1 MSRTLPA
8 CWLALFICGSTIA
21 AAQESTIPT
30 RSNSAGI
37 STRSVSEGISTRGVS
52 EAAKSNCVCQH
63 GQPLEAILREP
74 AGLEF
79 AADKRVTVGD
89 IFDQLH
95 RQHGFSIRFDVPT
108 LSQLYGGVPPQE
120 PRSIGIGRSDDASV
134 TATGEKLPPAY
145 NGPKPSADYP
155 PPATA
160 ASHPASSRRTPEP
173 VVRAQAPAGVAATAA
188 LPQSLPPTPASPS
201 TPATSTEA
209 PVQPLPPGTPP
220 AVASE
225 SHCNKET
232 GCEAP
237 DNYQS
242 LLELALKTEVD
253 VRRTDLTAVSVA
265 TALRIALE
273 SMPCVDTCD
282 DAAGLPITLTDASL
296 FDYLVDGDGILITT
310 RLAALAHKETRVY
323 SVKHL
328 KDCTSSQLA
337 TVIRQ
342 SVRPW
347 SWRSRIDDIGDQ
359 LRASTAHVPPKALG
373 SVLKAGFQAAADA
386 TGVSLASDQADD
398 KSDAKSDAKKPA
410 AEMSDAEQ
418 AEMLGNAVV
427 NGLVT
432 FAHTTLTALEIA
444 HYADPPTGSIQTLPG
459 KLIITQSQAAHREIA
474 DLLKQLG
481 DE

>member
-1 MSRTLPA
+1 
-8 CWLALFICGSTIA
+8 
-21 AAQESTIPT
+21 
-30 RSNSAGI
+30 
-37 STRSVSEGISTRGVS
+37 VS
-52 EAAKSNCVCQH
+52 EAAKSSCVCQH

-79 AADKRVTVGD
+79 AAEKTVTVGD
-89 IFDQLH
+89 ILDQLH

-108 LSQLYGGVPPQE
+108 FATLYGAGQPPLHQE
-120 PRSIGIGRSDDASV
+120 PPTNANV
-134 TATGEKLPPAY
+134 TGEPLPTKNRA
-145 NGPKPSADYP
+145 AE
-155 PPATA
+155 PATA
-160 ASHPASSRRTPEP
+160 YPAPSTATSRPASSRRIPEP
-173 VVRAQAPAGVAATAA
+173 VVRAQAPAGVASNAG
-188 LPQSLPPTPASPS
+188 LPQSLPPNPAPLS
-201 TPATSTEA
+201 TPTTSVEPPA
-209 PVQPLPPGTPP
+209 QPLPPAGPP
-220 AVASE
+220 AWVS
-225 SHCNKET
+225 ET
-232 GCEAP
+232 GCEAQ
-237 DNYQS
+237 DFQS
-242 LLELALKTEVD
+242 YFDQALKTAVD
-253 VRRTDLTAVSVA
+253 VRRVDLNRVSVA

-273 SMPCVDTCD
+273 ALPPADMGDEGS
-282 DAAGLPITLTDASL
+282 GLPITLTDAAL
-296 FDYLVDGDGILITT
+296 FDYLVENDGVLITT
-310 RLAALAHKETRVY
+310 RLAAMAHKETRVY
-323 SVKHL
+323 TVKHL

-398 KSDAKSDAKKPA
+398 KSDAKTDAKKPA

-444 HYADPPTGSIQTLPG
+444 HYADPPTGAIQSLPG

>member
-21 AAQESTIPT
+21 AAQESTPIPP
-30 RSNSAGI
+30 RN
-37 STRSVSEGISTRGVS
+37 VSEGISTRSVS
-52 EAAKSNCVCQH
+52 EAAKSNCVCQR
-63 GQPLEAILREP
+63 GQRLDAILREP

-79 AADKRVTVGD
+79 AADKPVTVGD
-89 IFDQLH
+89 ILDQLH

-108 LSQLYGGVPPQE
+108 FSALYGAGPRPPHQE
-120 PRSIGIGRSDDASV
+120 PPTSANV
-134 TATGEKLPPAY
+134 TGEKLPPKY
-145 NGPKPSADYP
+145 NATD
-155 PPATA
+155 PATA
-160 ASHPASSRRTPEP
+160 YPAPATATSRPASSRRTPEP
-173 VVRAQAPAGVAATAA
+173 VVRAQAPAGVASNAG
-188 LPQSLPPTPASPS
+188 LPQSLPPNPAPTS
-201 TPATSTEA
+201 TLATSAEA
-209 PVQPLPPGTPP
+209 PAQPLPPAKPP
-220 AVASE
+220 AVVSE
-225 SHCNKET
+225 SRCDKEP

-237 DNYQS
+237 ETFQS
-242 LLELALKTEVD
+242 YFDQALKTAVD
-253 VRRTDLTAVSVA
+253 VRRVDLQNVSVA

-273 SMPCVDTCD
+273 ALPSADMD
-282 DAAGLPITLTDASL
+282 DEGSGLPITLTDAAL
-296 FDYLVDGDGILITT
+296 FDYLVENDGVLITT
-310 RLAALAHKETRVY
+310 RLKAMTHKETRVY

-347 SWRSRIDDIGDQ
+347 SWRSRIDDLGDQ
-359 LRASTAHVPPKALG
+359 LRASTAHVPPKTLG
-373 SVLKAGFQAAADA
+373 SVLKAGYQIAADA
-386 TGVSLASDQADD
+386 TGVSLASDQSDE
-398 KSDAKSDAKKPA
+398 KSDGKSDSKKPA
-410 AEMSDAEQ
+410 AEMSEAEQ

-427 NGLVT
+427 NGIVT